1 MEVAFWLLL
10 SLGIAIFFWLCWR
23 NIQRSRHERLNKVLT
38 AVLTI
43 AALATG
49 QSAMAQDPI
58 GSIIYNT
65 GISAYE
71 ITNENNLKDLAVYV
85 NGSGSY
91 TTGGDPETTPHTC
104 EGLTFKVTAPIA
116 LTHTTD
122 WNNSESTE
130 DTYTAI
136 GTYDNPFRGTF
147 DGQNNTISGI
157 RIYQPETTRLG
168 LFGHLKGATVKDVNL
183 SDVRIRGNTIVGGI
197 AGWATNG
204 GSISGCHV
212 TNAFIAGLATTGGI
226 VGSTYGNVSDCHAS
240 ATVTIHIAGNAQ
252 FGTNSFG
259 GIVGSLSKDASAETG
274 ISDCISSATLTVA
287 DGVNDYSRCGGIVG
301 ESSVT
306 DGRGKISF
314 ENCIAAG
321 VTIPA
326 SGSSGPVVGYIQNT
340 NLTNNYYLN
349 CTIGETVNV
358 TNKGYGTR
366 FGDGNTG
373 YNDIKSLH
381 VITFGPGLSGSG
393 GIDVNGDTYYA
404 AGSTVTLSGSTN
416 GYTVTKDG
424 TNPAEIV
431 TVNES
436 GGVYTFTMPA
446 TNVTVSGPPDYAG
459 LWNADADHD
468 GSSEEKAYI
477 ITTTAGLKLLADV
490 VNTGNNQSGVFFKLG
505 GNIEY
510 THTTDWNDATS
521 TENNYTVIGN
531 GGNRSFCGTFDGQGY
546 TISGIRIYRDGK
558 NYTGLFGDLNG
569 GTVKNVR
576 LADARITGSSNIG
589 GIAGYNSQ
597 GTVMNCTVAADV
609 CIHAAGENHGG
620 IVGKNSSNTYN
631 HKAIVTACT
640 SSAQLTVATGASGT
654 PIRGG
659 IVGNNSMSYTEVS
672 NCLVLGASILG
683 WGDSDNCKYLGAIVG
698 NNSSGTLSNNY
709 YSNCTVG
716 NASSPAS
723 TNVGAGSDSGKGDVT
738 TNDGARGVGTIT
750 LGTGVSMTG
759 GTTVKVGSTTYYY
772 AYYTGNVDPYVI
784 TLSHSDAPTGY
795 SFGGYSSS
803 DVTISNSSFTMPA
816 TNVTVNATWRKLL
829 TNTDIAVSIPAQTY
843 SGSALT
849 PAVTVTDG
857 TTELTKDT
865 HYTVTLP
872 DGRINAGDYT
882 ITITGIGDY
891 DGNTTETFTINPKE
905 TDYGCITF
913 TETGDATTSTI
924 VLNGDSETSLAAS
937 IEMKGQV
944 TLNRSFTQNTKSTIC
959 LPFAVT
965 AAKAESLG
973 TFYQFDGLKEGSS
986 DIVKMV
992 EVTTGLVAN
1001 TPYIFEPKA
1010 SCMTIDFGEQTITA
1024 SPAASTSTSGTSNEF
1039 TFQGTYNYKKWQE
1052 GADELTAGIYGFL
1065 AKEWNNHASGYFLKG
1080 VANTTI
1086 KPFRAYLKYTGTADL
1101 TNTDP
1106 ATNATRGSTRSGSLP
1121 EVIEIEWVNAKGET
1135 TGIRSIDNGQWIIDN
1150 SWYSLD
1156 GRRLN
1161 GKPTTKGLYI
1171 NNGRKV
1177 VIK

>member
-23 NIQRSRHERLNKVLT
+23 NIQRSRHERTNKVL
-38 AVLTI
+38 ALVLTI
-43 AALATG
+43 AALMAG
-49 QSAMAQDPI
+49 QTAWAQDPI
-58 GSIIYNT
+58 GSISYNA

-71 ITNENNLKDLAVYV
+71 IANKNNLKDLAVYV
-85 NGSGSY
+85 NGSGTYSDN
-91 TTGGDPETTPHTC
+91 TTNSTAHNC

-116 LTHTTD
+116 FTPDTD
-122 WNNSESTE
+122 WNDANSIE
-130 DTYTAI
+130 DTYTPI
-136 GTYDNPFRGTF
+136 GTSSAPFKGTF

-157 RIYQPETTRLG
+157 RIYKTTSPEYLNLG
-168 LFGHLKGATVKDVNL
+168 LFGYVGEGGTVKDVNL
-183 SDVRIRGNTIVGGI
+183 SDVRISGGYRLGVVGCNSLGTVSGCHISNAFIEGKESLGGI
-197 AGWATNG
+197 AGQNTGAV
-204 GSISGCHV
+204 SDCHV
-212 TNAFIAGLATTGGI
+212 SSTVTINANTNNAQYLGGI
-226 VGSTYGNVSDCHAS
+226 VGYM
-240 ATVTIHIAGNAQ
+240 
-252 FGTNSFG
+252 G
-259 GIVGSLSKDASAETG
+259 GSSGSRI
-274 ISDCISSATLTVA
+274 ISGCISSATLTIKE
-287 DGVNDYSRCGGIVG
+287 GVTGCKNFGGIVG
-301 ESSVT
+301 NTSGDSGYSSNPSVT
-306 DGRGKISF
+306 DCF
-314 ENCIAAG
+314 AMG
-321 VTIPA
+321 VTVPA
-326 SGSSGPVVGYIQNT
+326 TDGYSGAIAGIIKYTTFSGD
-340 NLTNNYYLN
+340 YYYN
-349 CTIGETVNV
+349 CTVAGIVNV
-358 TNKGYGTR
+358 TNKPYGSS
-366 FGDGNTG
+366 GSGNSG
-373 YNDIKSLH
+373 QGDIKSLH
-381 VITFGPGLSGSG
+381 IITFGLGLSGSG
-393 GIDVNGDTYYA
+393 GIVVNGDTYYA

-569 GTVKNVR
+569 STVKNVR
-576 LADARITGSSNIG
+576 LADARITGSTNIG
-589 GIAGYNSQ
+589 GIAGYNFQ

-620 IVGKNSSNTYN
+620 IVGKNSSNTNN

-683 WGDSDNCKYLGAIVG
+683 WGDSENCKYLGAIVG
-698 NNSSGTLSNNY
+698 NNSSGTLSYNY

-723 TNVGAGSDSGKGDVT
+723 TNVGVGSDSVVGDVT
-738 TNDGARGVGTIT
+738 TNDGARGIGTIT

-857 TTELTKDT
+857 TTELTKGT
-865 HYTVTLP
+865 NYTISPEDCT
-872 DGRINAGDYT
+872 NAGDYT

-891 DGNTTETFTINPKE
+891 DGNTTKTFTINPAPLTVTTGSASKE
-905 TDYGCITF
+905 YDGTALTKDEAQIDGLVNS
-913 TETGDATTSTI
+913 ETATI
-924 VLNGDSETSLAAS
+924 VATGSQTE
-937 IEMKGQV
+937 V
-944 TLNRSFTQNTKSTIC
+944 
-959 LPFAVT
+959 
-965 AAKAESLG
+965 
-973 TFYQFDGLKEGSS
+973 GSS
-986 DIVKMV
+986 DNTYNITWNGTAVSTNYNI
-992 EVTTGLVAN
+992 TTETLGTLTVSPISIAAREAATNEYWTTYYNSIAN
-1001 TPYIFEPKA
+1001 LQVDVDTKVYKA
-1010 SCMTIDFGEQTITA
+1010 AVNTATNKVDLTEIADRIITA
-1024 SPAASTSTSGTSNEF
+1024 SQGVVLKSTHQNITATPVTGASADSYSGNE
-1039 TFQGTYNYKKWQE
+1039 
-1052 GADELTAGIYGFL
+1052 
-1065 AKEWNNHASGYFLKG
+1065 LKG
-1080 VANTTI
+1080 VNEETDNPGNAYVLSKVNGTLGFYKLSST
-1086 KPFRAYLKYTGTADL
+1086 KKLGAHKAYLEV
-1101 TNTDP
+1101 
-1106 ATNATRGSTRSGSLP
+1106 ATNAP
-1121 EVIEIEWVNAKGET
+1121 EYLGFDVET
-1135 TGIRSIDNGQWIIDN
+1135 TDISPAEITEIAEIAGAIYDLQGLKIANGQ
-1150 SWYSLD
+1150 
-1156 GRRLN
+1156 
-1161 GKPTTKGLYI
+1161 KPKAKGLYI
-1171 NNGRKV
+1171 VNGRKYI
-1177 VIK
+1177 IK

>member
-23 NIQRSRHERLNKVLT
+23 NIQRSRHERLNKVLA

-49 QSAMAQDPI
+49 QSAMAQDPATI
-58 GSIIYNT
+58 GSISYNST
-65 GISAYE
+65 LAAYE
-71 ITNENNLKDLAVYV
+71 IKDANDLNALATYV
-85 NGSGSY
+85 NSGNDC
-91 TTGGDPETTPHTC
+91 T
-104 EGLTFKVTAPIA
+104 GLTFKVTGNIA
-116 LTHTTD
+116 LAHNTD
-122 WNNSESTE
+122 WNDATSDE
-130 DTYTAI
+130 DNFTPI
-136 GTYDNPFRGTF
+136 GNYGATTPYKSFNGTF
-147 DGQNNTISGI
+147 DGQGYTISGI

-212 TNAFIAGLATTGGI
+212 TNAFIEGKESLGGIAGQNTGAVSDCHVSSTVTINANTNNAQNLGGI
-226 VGSTYGNVSDCHAS
+226 VGYM
-240 ATVTIHIAGNAQ
+240 
-252 FGTNSFG
+252 G
-259 GIVGSLSKDASAETG
+259 GSSGSRI
-274 ISDCISSATLTVA
+274 ISGCISSATLTIKE
-287 DGVNDYSRCGGIVG
+287 GVTGCKYFGGIVG
-301 ESSVT
+301 NTSGDSGYSSNPSVT
-306 DGRGKISF
+306 DCF
-314 ENCIAAG
+314 AMG
-321 VTIPA
+321 VTVPA
-326 SGSSGPVVGYIQNT
+326 TGSYSGAIAGIIKYTTFSGD
-340 NLTNNYYLN
+340 YYYN
-349 CTIGETVNV
+349 CTVAGIVNV
-358 TNKGYGTR
+358 TDKPYGSIGSGNSGY
-366 FGDGNTG
+366 D
-373 YNDIKSLH
+373 DIKSLH
-381 VITFGPGLSGSG
+381 IITFDPGLSGSG

-490 VNTGNNQSGVFFKLG
+490 VNTGKNQSGVFFKLG

-558 NYTGLFGDLNG
+558 NYTGLFGDLYG

-620 IVGKNSSNTYN
+620 IVGKNSSNTYD

-759 GTTVKVGSTTYYY
+759 GTTVTVGSTTYYY

-959 LPFAVT
+959 LPFDVT
-965 AAKAESLG
+965 ATKAAALG
-973 TFYQFDGLKEGSS
+973 KFYQFDGLKDGTT

-1001 TPYIFEPKA
+1001 TPYIFEPSA
-1010 SCMTIDFGEQTITA
+1010 SCATIDFGEQTITA